1 MGCDLV
7 PDENF
12 PIFFCFLL
20 CVGEWKMEERMVT
33 ASALAGTLELGGH
46 RVDRYDTFATGEE
59 RAGL

>member
-1 MGCDLV
+1 
-7 PDENF
+7 
-12 PIFFCFLL
+12 
-20 CVGEWKMEERMVT
+20 MEERMVT